1 MRTKTLLAT
10 AVLSAAGVA
19 TSMAQVF
26 SVNAVGYIN
35 VDVPPGFSMIANQLN
50 AANNAISALIPTA
63 PGGTAIYKFTG
74 SAYEIYTFDDL
85 DSVWLPNGNATL
97 NPGEGAFIRN
107 PTQQP
112 FRVTFVGEVPT
123 GSLSNPLPAG
133 FSIRS
138 SQVPQAGGITSDLGF
153 PAAGGDTIYQF
164 NNAGNNYTI
173 STFDD
178 LDSVWLPTEP
188 EIDVGEAFFVR
199 KTAAGDW
206 TRTFDVNA
214 TTP

>member
-50 AANNAISALIPTA
+50 AGTNTIAALLPSVPA
-63 PGGTAIYKFTG
+63 GTTIYKFNGTG
-74 SAYEIYTFDDL
+74 YDIASFDDL
-85 DSVWLPNGNATL
+85 DNAWLPNGNITL

-107 PTQQP
+107 PTQTTN
-112 FRVTFVGEVPT
+112 RVTFVGEVPT
-123 GSLSNPLPAG
+123 GALVNPVPAG

-138 SQVPQAGGITSDLGF
+138 SQVPQAGKVTTDLGF
-153 PAAGGDTIYQF
+153 PAAAGDTIYQF
-164 NNAGNNYTI
+164 NSATGAYNIN
-173 STFDD
+173 SFDD
-178 LDSVWLPTEP
+178 LDNAWLPAEP
-188 EIDVGEAFFVR
+188 TVAVGEAFFVR
-199 KTAAGDW
+199 KGAAADW
-206 TRTFDVNA
+206 TRTFNVN
-214 TTP
+214 TP